1 MTSSKTGMRPVNP
14 DVFRCVELAQLDDL
28 SQFSEEDL
36 RPFLP
41 ILIRSGILATGD
53 PAGRPKEFRQS
64 ILVPLSD
71 IEPVNSFVALLS
83 VDYNGLEGD
92 VKKELQLR

>member
-1 MTSSKTGMRPVNP
+1 MGMGVVSPE
-14 DVFRCVELAQLDDL
+14 VFRCVEMGLVERLAE
-28 SQFSEEDL
+28 FSEDSL

-41 ILIRSGILATGD
+41 LLIRSGILATGD
-53 PAGRPKEFRQS
+53 PGGRPTHFRHS